1 MSFVS
6 AVVLLTC
13 NWVHP
18 DPDHWLPF
26 LLGQNIILTLTCTLL
41 LVCKPQCI
49 SSHLALLTGTH
60 ASTSDTRK
68 VSFALESEAIIE
80 SGVKKD
86 EDAESIKD
94 GGDQDIKLDVI
105 TENVQD
111 EEGNECKESHAVA
124 TTALEMSA
132 GTTSALEETEEKAK
146 GDHAGQAC
154 AEFTSKEQSDNEA
167 GGVVVT
173 VC

>member
-1 MSFVS
+1 M
-6 AVVLLTC
+6 
-13 NWVHP
+13 
-18 DPDHWLPF
+18 
-26 LLGQNIILTLTCTLL
+26 
-41 LVCKPQCI
+41 
-49 SSHLALLTGTH
+49 
-60 ASTSDTRK
+60 
-68 VSFALESEAIIE
+68 LESEAIIE

-105 TENVQD
+105 NENVKD

-132 GTTSALEETEEKAK
+132 VTTGALEETEERAK
-146 GDHAGQAC
+146 GDSAEDHASETCVA
-154 AEFTSKEQSDNEA
+154 FTSGEQSGNEA
-167 GGVVVT
+167 GRVMDS

>member
-1 MSFVS
+1 M
-6 AVVLLTC
+6 A
-13 NWVHP
+13 
-18 DPDHWLPF
+18 
-26 LLGQNIILTLTCTLL
+26 LTCTILL
-41 LVCKPQCI
+41 ACNPQYI
-49 SSHLALLTGTH
+49 SSNLAFLTGTH

-105 TENVQD
+105 TEDVKD
-111 EEGNECKESHAVA
+111 GEGNECEESHAVA
-124 TTALEMSA
+124 TTALERSA
-132 GTTSALEETEEKAK
+132 VTTGALEETEEKAK
-146 GDHAGQAC
+146 GDSTKDHAGQTC
-154 AEFTSKEQSDNEA
+154 VEFTSGEHSGNEA
-167 GGVVVT
+167 SGVVDT